1 MEKQSMGS
9 AFHLTPDLMAAA
21 YDYLRESKPFRAWRL
36 PKSDEVE
43 FHVTR
48 HRDIFG
54 DHMMV
59 GEKHVIRASAT
70 NVGTTA
76 ALMRVMAHE
85 MIHAHCDR
93 RGVRGEH
100 GKDFQAAAD
109 KVCRFHG
116 FDRKGF

>member
-1 MEKQSMGS
+1 MGS
-9 AFHLTPDLMAAA
+9 TFHLTPDLMAGA
-21 YDYLRESKPFRAWRL
+21 YDYLRGSRPFSSWRL

-43 FHVTR
+43 FHVTK
-48 HRDIFG
+48 HKEILG
-54 DHMMV
+54 DHNLI
-59 GEKHVIRASAT
+59 GERHVIRGSAT
-70 NVGTTA
+70 NIGTTDM
-76 ALMRVMAHE
+76 LMRVMAHE

-116 FDRKGF
+116 FDRKAF

>member
-1 MEKQSMGS
+1 MASL
-9 AFHLTPDLMAAA
+9 FHLTPELMAAA
-21 YDYLRESKPFRAWRL
+21 YEFLRASKPFSAWRL
-36 PKSDEVE
+36 PEADDVE

-48 HRDIFG
+48 HREIIG
-54 DHMMV
+54 DHSMH
-59 GEKHVIRASAT
+59 GEKHVIRCSAT
-70 NVGTTA
+70 NVGTTD
-76 ALMRVMAHE
+76 ALIRVMAHE

-93 RGVRGEH
+93 RGIRGEH